1 MVIRR
6 LAMEMAMA
14 RMVVVTIVIRR
25 RVVQQLALVQR
36 VPVVL
41 LMVVRQ
47 AETQLR
53 VRRLQFRLVRQL
65 LHNRFL

>member
-1 MVIRR
+1 MAIRR
-6 LAMEMAMA
+6 LEALVVQVQS
-14 RMVVVTIVIRR
+14 VVVAIAIRR
-25 RVVQQLALVQR
+25 QVALQFALVQR

-53 VRRLQFRLVRQL
+53 VRRLQFLLARQL
-65 LHNRFL
+65 LHSRFL

>member
-6 LAMEMAMA
+6 LEVLVVQVHS
-14 RMVVVTIVIRR
+14 VVVAIAIRR
-25 RVVQQLALVQR
+25 QVALQFALVQR

-47 AETQLR
+47 GVIRLR
-53 VRRLQFRLVRQL
+53 TLPLQFRHGRQL
-65 LHNRFL
+65 LHSRFL